1 MHNHMIIS
9 DLTSSSTHL
18 PQPMRKSLVINED
31 DEDIYRY
38 RVSPKGALTLLVLPT
53 YIAHLILK

>member
-18 PQPMRKSLVINED
+18 PRRVRKSLVINGET
-31 DEDIYRY
+31 EDIYGY
-38 RVSPKGALTLLVLPT
+38 RVSPKGALTLLLLTTHIPF
-53 YIAHLILK
+53 ANLN

>member
-1 MHNHMIIS
+1 MHNHMITNN
-9 DLTSSSTHL
+9 LTAYSTYL
-18 PQPMRKSLVINED
+18 PQPMRKLLVINED

>member
-9 DLTSSSTHL
+9 NLTSYSTHL

-31 DEDIYRY
+31 DEDIYGY
-38 RVSPKGALTLLVLPT
+38 RVSPKGALTLLLLT
-53 YIAHLILK
+53 THIAHHILK

>member
-9 DLTSSSTHL
+9 DLTASSTYL

-38 RVSPKGALTLLVLPT
+38 RVSPKGALTLLLLTT
-53 YIAHLILK
+53 YIAHHNLN